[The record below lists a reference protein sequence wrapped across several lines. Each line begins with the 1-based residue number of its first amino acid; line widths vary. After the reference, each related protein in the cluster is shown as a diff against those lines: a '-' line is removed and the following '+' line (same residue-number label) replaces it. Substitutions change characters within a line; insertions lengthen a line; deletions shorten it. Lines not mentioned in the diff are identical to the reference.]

1 MVLRFS
7 LYCEYCWK
15 KMLVSKILWAS
26 RIFSKII
33 LLVSHK
39 GKKPTVTRAPSL
51 PHPFLHCMLP
61 TSRKSNP
68 SPVLPVPPA
77 GSLVQDSLW
86 APRSHHSH
94 SAPRGVGFPGRVGL
108 EGSFE
113 LPLRSTLLHSPYSVS
128 WWSRSGSELLIDS
141 TPGSFFLVIPAGRVW
156 CIKELQRLKLGTPV
170 IFNHLVPPPTWAGV
184 FLMLFF
190 LMLYLV

>member
-1 MVLRFS
+1 MLLHFP

-15 KMLVSKILWAS
+15 KMSVSKIFLWAS
-26 RIFSKII
+26 RIFSKVT
-33 LLVSHK
+33 LLVSDK

-51 PHPFLHCMLP
+51 TQTFLHCMLP

-77 GSLVQDSLW
+77 GSLVQDSLR

-94 SAPRGVGFPGRVGL
+94 TAPWGAGFPGGVGL

-113 LPLRSTLLHSPYSVS
+113 LPLRSTLLHCSLQCLLMKRKWLWAFNRQHS
-128 WWSRSGSELLIDS
+128 WIFLFSDS
-141 TPGSFFLVIPAGRVW
+141 CWESLMYQRVTAIKAGET
-156 CIKELQRLKLGTPV
+156 CGI
-170 IFNHLVPPPTWAGV
+170 
-184 FLMLFF
+184 
-190 LMLYLV
+190 